1 MSAKEYGRI
10 QIAQLNQRLLS
21 AGSFRGT
28 CVSVCDCFSSFFN
41 DQSDGMGK
49 LNVSMLRYLSREDFR
64 VLTAVCMPDCA
75 KYRSFVSADQTSAE
89 AIVSMLDVQCA
100 IVSIAQNI
108 RRCFS
113 QNLCLNLRIALIE
126 FVVEGNKAIFRVM
139 SPFVINVPA
148 NQRSTGYL
156 HKAVFSSY
164 G

>member
-89 AIVSMLDVQCA
+89 AIVTVRCTVCNCIDCSEYKEVLFSKP
-100 IVSIAQNI
+100 VSQSKN
-108 RRCFS
+108 CFD
-113 QNLCLNLRIALIE
+113 
-126 FVVEGNKAIFRVM
+126 
-139 SPFVINVPA
+139 
-148 NQRSTGYL
+148 
-156 HKAVFSSY
+156 
-164 G
+164 